1 MSDPTRVRSDVEIPV
16 AKLVEAAL
24 REGRELV
31 KLELQ
36 LAKLEAKKEVKK
48 GLSASLGFAVAA
60 TFFFMGLVL
69 LVVALVL
76 ALGGTA
82 LAALG
87 VAIGSLVLGGGIAL
101 ISYSMLPTEPLEHV
115 RHHVR
120 DYLKQLK
127 EHLT

>member
-1 MSDPTRVRSDVEIPV
+1 MSSEEIPA

-24 REGRELV
+24 REGRELI

-36 LAKLEAKKEVKK
+36 LAKVEAKKQAMNSLKAV
-48 GLSASLGFAVAA
+48 LGFALAGSFA
-60 TFFFMGLVL
+60 FMGFVL

-87 VAIGSLVLGGGIAL
+87 VALGSLLLGGGIAL
-101 ISYSMLPTEPLEHV
+101 IAWSWLPTDPLEHS
-115 RHHVR
+115 REHVKG
-120 DYLKQLK
+120 DLKQLK
-127 EHLT
+127 EHVT